1 MGFIIDNINFIHSMN
16 FILFIAERLHHIM
29 MKFTVSSILLFSLV
43 QIYASL
49 EIHLKAPHLLATS
62 VEMRIDLFFALN
74 LVSAPRRLF
83 CDIWPCRGTAVKPRL
98 RSINAVL
105 TVLLQVEQKIIKELP
120 AISFKM

>member
-1 MGFIIDNINFIHSMN
+1 
-16 FILFIAERLHHIM
+16 
-29 MKFTVSSILLFSLV
+29 MKFTVSSISSFPSCP
-43 QIYASL
+43 IYASL
-49 EIHLKAPHLLATS
+49 EIYLNAPHLLATS
-62 VEMRIDLFFALN
+62 VEMRIDLLFALN

-120 AISFKM
+120 AISFKMCTK

>member
-1 MGFIIDNINFIHSMN
+1 MN
-16 FILFIAERLHHIM
+16 FILLISVKLHHIM

-49 EIHLKAPHLLATS
+49 EIYLNAPHLLATS